1 MMEIRESNKFYVG
14 INENCNIHETMDA
27 IVCALILEGYH
38 VDTIRGALLGK
49 AEEMVQEFNIE
60 KGGGE

>member
-1 MMEIRESNKFYVG
+1 MEIRTANKW
-14 INENCNIHETMDA
+14 NLSTDEDCNINETMDA

-38 VDTIRGALLGK
+38 VDIIRGALLGK

-60 KGGGE
+60 EGGGE